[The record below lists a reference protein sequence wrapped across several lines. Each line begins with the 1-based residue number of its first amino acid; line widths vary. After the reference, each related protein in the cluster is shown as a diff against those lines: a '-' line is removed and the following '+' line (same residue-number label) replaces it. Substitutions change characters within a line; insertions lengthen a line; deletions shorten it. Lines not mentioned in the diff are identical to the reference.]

1 MVDAAGARRPELEPG
16 VPVPEI
22 TPLDRY
28 DADRARARAGIRWLI
43 GKAYAHADNIPADLS
58 EALADGQS
66 GDGLS
71 PAVESFL
78 LSSELYCSA
87 LTFLLQTFSRAHT
100 GSSAPPK
107 DHGSLLQV
115 LQHHG
120 LPPTHSQKPVTGT
133 QLTCKPINVGAHL
146 AVIESLMTLAA
157 TENVGAVKMAKEAD
171 QFGDGASWEN
181 SLLFWINK
189 LSQKLRESTEADD
202 APKSQPCTD
211 LQPVQPSCPTRWYWK
226 LVPHAIAFCLKES
239 GKKPP
244 VVTYPPACCLQHS
257 HHTSTHIRYRK
268 DKVRSKQTP
277 TFSIVSGVKDL
288 SNGCAIAAAIH
299 FYCPQL
305 LPLEEVCLKDTMSV
319 ADSLHNL
326 QLIREFCSSHLKGC
340 CPLVLEDLLYAPPVL
355 RVNIMCFLSELLAVF
370 EVQKPDFV
378 KPAHTLDLTDASG
391 MEDCTSPIG
400 GTSGTPSFLF
410 KQPLLPLSSPASP
423 GGKTEG
429 LGWSKKQISRP
440 LSAVTF
446 SIPFPLDSDVD
457 VVMGNP
463 LFRSVS
469 TDSLTN
475 LAPYSPPEDLS
486 KLIGQAPLGE
496 LPTIEEALQVI
507 HTGRSVRN
515 EPEGAPAGFFLHS
528 PENDDKARLSSS
540 APCRSGMM
548 YRPIGGSGRRGGG
561 TRRPADSSRDDDSV
575 LRDGSIDS
583 DASEDFS
590 TRSNPGTPSNGPKG
604 GRMTS
609 FAERRKKLP
618 ESPVASR
625 MQGLEEPSS
634 PMMMSPAGAA
644 EAQELGAR
652 LEEKRRAIEE
662 QKRRIE
668 AIFAKHRQRLG
679 KSALLQL
686 QREQGEGANGPKE
699 EAESLSLDERLTRME
714 EDLKREEE
722 REKEEEEKEKGKT
735 KEEEGKEK
743 APPKLEKQ
751 VTFSVEPKKEEKE
764 PPLVEYN
771 EAVSK
776 LSSALQSLQRDM
788 QRLTEQQQRLM
799 GKKVTPSPPAK
810 TTPSSRTTGSSS
822 KTTGSSS
829 KTTGS
834 SSKTTGSSSK
844 TTGSSSK
851 TTGSSSKTP
860 PPSKAWVIPSG
871 PKNSTTL
878 PVRKP
883 QSSRD
888 FSPSGSPSRSGDLKS
903 PKSPKT
909 STTPRKPHN
918 STPKSPRRQH
928 PSRPCDLSFPPLTRV
943 LTPPQNVD
951 TLPHLR
957 RVSPSQCQVQTC
969 SSLRLGGPRTPQE
982 PAPALESS
990 SESGSSTEHTP
1001 LFTLELDTVPAPP
1014 PSVVGAASVGGC
1026 SSSGAP
1032 SECSF
1037 ESDVLL
1043 SAPLRLEEGET
1054 DQEQT
1059 DIFSSDSMS
1068 DHTETES
1075 RAGVGLYYKE
1085 GGLSEEQMALKKA
1098 LLLER
1103 QQRRAEEI
1111 KKRRQEQENRQDTHS
1126 YVECITLSSKCSRPC
1141 STEELCPSVTPPL
1154 SQSLPTTQ
1162 TLPPP
1167 PPATPPPPHATP
1179 PGTPQRRGAFTRAEY
1194 ERRHQLKI
1202 MADLEKVLKQKNK
1215 KQPSANKNN
1224 HHSPRKEKPAVAEQ
1238 ANTTPTNGPLLTD
1251 KTNSASDSP
1260 SKLMSPGRPSN
1271 QNGDKDWE
1279 NGSNASSPASIP
1291 EYTGPKLFKEP
1302 SFKSNKFIIHNA
1314 LSRCCLAGK
1323 VNESQKN
1330 KIIEEMEKS
1339 SANHFLILL
1348 RDSNCQF
1355 RAIYTLD
1362 GQSDDLQRLCGVG
1375 PRTISCSAV
1384 EAIYK
1389 YSSDRKQFSALPSRT
1404 VSMCVDAFTIPAH
1417 LWQSKKQS
1425 TPKKAATP
1433 K

>member
-1 MVDAAGARRPELEPG
+1 MVDAAGARRPELEPD

-28 DADRARARAGIRWLI
+28 EPGRARARAGIRWLV
-43 GKAYAHADNIPADLS
+43 GKAYGRAENIPADLS
-58 EALADGQS
+58 EALADGHN
-66 GDGLS
+66 GDVFGPS
-71 PAVESFL
+71 VERLL
-78 LSSELYCSA
+78 LSSELYCS
-87 LTFLLQTFSRAHT
+87 TITSLLQAHSRPQT
-100 GSSAPPK
+100 GSSAPPR
-107 DHGSLLQV
+107 DHGSLLQL
-115 LQHHG
+115 LQHRG
-120 LPPTHSQKPVTGT
+120 LSPTHSHKPVTDA
-133 QLTCKPINVGAHL
+133 QLASKPINTGAHL
-146 AVIESLMTLAA
+146 ALIDTLMTLAA
-157 TENVGAVKMAKEAD
+157 METVGSVKMAKEAD

-189 LSQKLRESTEADD
+189 LNQKLRESTEADD
-202 APKSQPCTD
+202 LQKPQTCTD
-211 LQPVQPSCPTRWYWK
+211 LLPAQPSCPTRWYWK
-226 LVPHAIAFCLKES
+226 LVP
-239 GKKPP
+239 
-244 VVTYPPACCLQHS
+244 
-257 HHTSTHIRYRK
+257 IRYRK

-277 TFSIVSGVKDL
+277 TFSVVSGVKDL
-288 SNGCAIAAAIH
+288 SNGCAIAATIH

-305 LPLEEVCLKDTMSV
+305 LPLEDVCLKDTMSV
-319 ADSLHNL
+319 ADSLHNI
-326 QLIREFCSSHLKGC
+326 QLIREFCDSHLKRC
-340 CPLVLEDLLYAPPVL
+340 CPLVLEDLLYAPPML

-378 KPAHTLDLTDASG
+378 KPLHTLDLTDASG
-391 MEDCTSPIG
+391 MEDCTSPI
-400 GTSGTPSFLF
+400 SGPSGSPSFLF
-410 KQPLLPLSSPASP
+410 KQPLLPNSSPSSP
-423 GGKTEG
+423 GGKTDG
-429 LGWSKKQISRP
+429 RGWSKKQISRP

-475 LAPYSPPEDLS
+475 LAPYTPPEDLS

-528 PENDDKARLSSS
+528 PEDNEDKVRLSSS

-548 YRPIGGSGRRGGG
+548 YRPIGGSGRRIGGA
-561 TRRPADSSRDDDSV
+561 RRPAVDSSRDDDSV

-625 MQGLEEPSS
+625 AQGLDEPSS
-634 PMMMSPAGAA
+634 PVVMSPAGAA

-662 QKRRIE
+662 QKKRIE

-686 QREQGEGANGPKE
+686 QREQGEGANGGEVK
-699 EAESLSLDERLTRME
+699 EAETLSLDERLTRME
-714 EDLKREEE
+714 EELKREEE
-722 REKEEEEKEKGKT
+722 REKEEEKEKEKKT
-735 KEEEGKEK
+735 EEEGKEK

-751 VTFSVEPKKEEKE
+751 VTFSVEPKKGLDVE

-776 LSSALQSLQRDM
+776 LSSALQSLQKDM
-788 QRLTEQQQRLM
+788 ERLTEQQQKLM
-799 GKKVTPSPPAK
+799 GKKASASPPAK
-810 TTPSSRTTGSSS
+810 TTSSS
-822 KTTGSSS
+822 K
-829 KTTGS
+829 
-834 SSKTTGSSSK
+834 
-844 TTGSSSK
+844 
-851 TTGSSSKTP
+851 KTP
-860 PPSKAWVIPSG
+860 TPSKAWVIPAG
-871 PKNSTTL
+871 PKSSAI
-878 PVRKP
+878 RKP

-888 FSPSGSPSRSGDLKS
+888 LSPSGSPRKSSDPKS
-903 PKSPKT
+903 PKSPKVSA
-909 STTPRKPHN
+909 STTSRKLHN
-918 STPKSPRRQH
+918 SAPKSPKRQH
-928 PSRPCDLSFPPLTRV
+928 PARPCDLSFPPLTRV

-957 RVSPSQCQVQTC
+957 RVSPSQCQVQTS
-969 SSLRLGGPRTPQE
+969 SSLRLGGPRTPQD
-982 PAPALESS
+982 PASAPAQESS

-1001 LFTLELDTVPAPP
+1001 LFSLELDAVPPPP
-1014 PSVVGAASVGGC
+1014 PSVVGAVSACGG

-1037 ESDVLL
+1037 DSDVLL
-1043 SAPLRLEEGET
+1043 SAPLRMEEAET
-1054 DQEQT
+1054 DQEQP

-1075 RAGVGLYYKE
+1075 RAGAGIYFKE

-1111 KKRRQEQENRQDTHS
+1111 KKRRQEQENSR
-1126 YVECITLSSKCSRPC
+1126 LSSTDDLSA
-1141 STEELCPSVTPPL
+1141 SVTPPL
-1154 SQSLPTTQ
+1154 SQSLPTIH

-1167 PPATPPPPHATP
+1167 PPTTPLPSQATP
-1179 PGTPQRRGAFTRAEY
+1179 PGTPLRRGAFTRAEY

-1215 KQPSANKNN
+1215 KPHTPNKPSS
-1224 HHSPRKEKPAVAEQ
+1224 HTRSPRREKPAEQ
-1238 ANTTPTNGPLLTD
+1238 ANSTPTNGPLLTD
-1251 KTNSASDSP
+1251 KPNSTSGSP

-1323 VNESQKN
+1323 VNEGQKN

-1355 RAIYTLD
+1355 RAVYTLD
-1362 GQSDDLQRLCGVG
+1362 GQSDELQRLCGVG
-1375 PRTISCSAV
+1375 PRAISCSAV

-1404 VSMCVDAFTIPAH
+1404 VSMSVDAFTIPAL
-1417 LWQSKKQS
+1417 LWQTKKQG

>member
-1 MVDAAGARRPELEPG
+1 MVDTAGARRPELEPD
-16 VPVPEI
+16 VSVPEI

-28 DADRARARAGIRWLI
+28 DPGRARSRAGIRWLI
-43 GKAYAHADNIPADLS
+43 GKAYGRADNIPADLS

-66 GDGLS
+66 DDGFGS
-71 PAVESFL
+71 AVERVL

-87 LTFLLQTFSRAHT
+87 FTSLPQAVSQTHT
-100 GSSAPPK
+100 GSSAPPR

-115 LQHHG
+115 LQHRG
-120 LPPTHSQKPVTGT
+120 LAPTHSQKPITDA
-133 QLTCKPINVGAHL
+133 QLTCKPVNMGAHL

-157 TENVGAVKMAKEAD
+157 METVGAVKMAKEAD

-189 LSQKLRESTEADD
+189 LNQKLRESTEADD
-202 APKSQPCTD
+202 AQKSQPCTD
-211 LQPVQPSCPTRWYWK
+211 LQPAQPSCPTRWYWK

-244 VVTYPPACCLQHS
+244 V
-257 HHTSTHIRYRK
+257 IRYRK

-277 TFSIVSGVKDL
+277 TFSVVSGVKDL

-305 LPLEEVCLKDTMSV
+305 LPLEDVCLKDTMSV

-326 QLIREFCSSHLKGC
+326 QLIREFCNSHLKGC
-340 CPLVLEDLLYAPPVL
+340 CPLVLEDLLYTPPVL

-378 KPAHTLDLTDASG
+378 KPTHTLDLTDASG
-391 MEDCTSPIG
+391 MEDCTSPIS
-400 GTSGTPSFLF
+400 GTSGSPSFLF
-410 KQPLLPLSSPASP
+410 KQPLLPISSPSSP

-475 LAPYSPPEDLS
+475 LAPYTPPEDLS

-528 PENDDKARLSSS
+528 PENEDKSRLSSS

-561 TRRPADSSRDDDSV
+561 VRRPVDCSRDDDSV

-609 FAERRKKLP
+609 FAEQRKKLP

-625 MQGLEEPSS
+625 VQGLEEPSS
-634 PMMMSPAGAA
+634 PMIMSPAGAA

-679 KSALLQL
+679 KSAFLQL
-686 QREQGEGANGPKE
+686 QREQGEGANGGRAKE
-699 EAESLSLDERLTRME
+699 ETELLSLDERLTRME
-714 EDLKREEE
+714 EELKREEE
-722 REKEEEEKEKGKT
+722 REKQEEKEKEKK
-735 KEEEGKEK
+735 KEEAKEK

-751 VTFSVEPKKEEKE
+751 VTFSVEPKKGAEKE

-788 QRLTEQQQRLM
+788 QRLTEQQQKLM
-799 GKKVTPSPPAK
+799 GQKTTASPPAK
-810 TTPSSRTTGSSS
+810 TATSSR
-822 KTTGSSS
+822 
-829 KTTGS
+829 
-834 SSKTTGSSSK
+834 
-844 TTGSSSK
+844 
-851 TTGSSSKTP
+851 KTP
-860 PPSKAWVIPSG
+860 PSSKAWVIPAG
-871 PKNSTTL
+871 PKNSVT
-878 PVRKP
+878 PSARKP

-888 FSPSGSPSRSGDLKS
+888 FSPSGSPSKPSASD
-903 PKSPKT
+903 PKSPKASA
-909 STTPRKPHN
+909 STTPRRLHN
-918 STPKSPRRQH
+918 STPKSPKRQH
-928 PSRPCDLSFPPLTRV
+928 PTRPCDLSFPPLTRV

-982 PAPALESS
+982 PASAPVQESS

-1001 LFTLELDTVPAPP
+1001 LFTLELETCPPPP
-1014 PSVVGAASVGGC
+1014 PSVVGPVSVGGG

-1054 DQEQT
+1054 DQEQP

-1075 RAGVGLYYKE
+1075 RAGVGIYYKE
-1085 GGLSEEQMALKKA
+1085 GGLFEEQMALKKA

-1111 KKRRQEQENRQDTHS
+1111 KRRRQEQEN
-1126 YVECITLSSKCSRPC
+1126 SRPC
-1141 STEELCPSVTPPL
+1141 STDELCPSVTPPL
-1154 SQSLPTTQ
+1154 SQSLPTTH
-1162 TLPPP
+1162 TVPPP
-1167 PPATPPPPHATP
+1167 PQATPLPSNATP

-1194 ERRHQLKI
+1194 ERRQQLKI

-1215 KQPSANKNN
+1215 KQSTTNKNN
-1224 HHSPRKEKPAVAEQ
+1224 SHSPRKEKPAEQ
-1238 ANTTPTNGPLLTD
+1238 ANSTQTNGPLLTN
-1251 KTNSASDSP
+1251 KTNSVSDSP

-1362 GQSDDLQRLCGVG
+1362 GQSDELQRLCGVG

-1384 EAIYK
+1384 QAIYK

-1404 VSMCVDAFTIPAH
+1404 VSMSVDAFTIPAH

>member
-1 MVDAAGARRPELEPG
+1 MVDAAGARRPELEPD

-22 TPLDRY
+22 APLDRY
-28 DADRARARAGIRWLI
+28 DPGRARARAGIRWLI
-43 GKAYAHADNIPADLS
+43 GKAYGRAGEAGARTKGVRVHNIPTDLS
-58 EALADGQS
+58 EALAYDQSDDGF
-66 GDGLS
+66 GL
-71 PAVESFL
+71 PVEHVL

-87 LTFLLQTFSRAHT
+87 FTSLPQAVSQTHT
-100 GSSAPPK
+100 GSPAPPR
-107 DHGSLLQV
+107 DHASLLQV

-120 LPPTHSQKPVTGT
+120 LAPTHSQKPVTDAH
-133 QLTCKPINVGAHL
+133 LTCKPIN
-146 AVIESLMTLAA
+146 M
-157 TENVGAVKMAKEAD
+157 
-171 QFGDGASWEN
+171 
-181 SLLFWINK
+181 
-189 LSQKLRESTEADD
+189 
-202 APKSQPCTD
+202 
-211 LQPVQPSCPTRWYWK
+211 
-226 LVPHAIAFCLKES
+226 
-239 GKKPP
+239 
-244 VVTYPPACCLQHS
+244 
-257 HHTSTHIRYRK
+257 IRYRK

-277 TFSIVSGVKDL
+277 TFSVVSGVKDL

-326 QLIREFCSSHLKGC
+326 QLIRGFCNSHLKGC
-340 CPLVLEDLLYAPPVL
+340 CPLVLEDLLYTPPVL
-355 RVNIMCFLSELLAVF
+355 RVSIMCFLSELLAVF

-391 MEDCTSPIG
+391 MEDCTSPIS
-400 GTSGTPSFLF
+400 GTSGSPSFLF
-410 KQPLLPLSSPASP
+410 KQPLLPISSPSSP

-475 LAPYSPPEDLS
+475 LAPYTPPEDLS

-528 PENDDKARLSSS
+528 PENGDKTRLSSS

-548 YRPIGGSGRRGGG
+548 YRPIGGSGKRGGRV
-561 TRRPADSSRDDDSV
+561 RRPVDSSRDDDSV

-609 FAERRKKLP
+609 FAEQRKKLP

-625 MQGLEEPSS
+625 VQGLEEPSS
-634 PMMMSPAGAA
+634 PMIMSPAGAA

-679 KSALLQL
+679 KSAFLQL
-686 QREQGEGANGPKE
+686 QREQGEGANGGKAKE
-699 EAESLSLDERLTRME
+699 ETESLSLDERLTRME
-714 EDLKREEE
+714 EELKREEE
-722 REKEEEEKEKGKT
+722 REKEEEKK
-735 KEEEGKEK
+735 KEEAKEK

-751 VTFSVEPKKEEKE
+751 VTFSVEPKKGAEKE
-764 PPLVEYN
+764 PPLVEYS

-788 QRLTEQQQRLM
+788 QRLTEQQQKLM
-799 GKKVTPSPPAK
+799 GRKTTASPPAK
-810 TTPSSRTTGSSS
+810 TSSR
-822 KTTGSSS
+822 
-829 KTTGS
+829 
-834 SSKTTGSSSK
+834 
-844 TTGSSSK
+844 
-851 TTGSSSKTP
+851 KTP
-860 PPSKAWVIPSG
+860 PPSKAWVIPAG
-871 PKNSTTL
+871 PKNSVT
-878 PVRKP
+878 PSVRKP

-888 FSPSGSPSRSGDLKS
+888 FSPSGSPSKPSASD
-903 PKSPKT
+903 PKSPKAST
-909 STTPRKPHN
+909 STTPRRSHN
-918 STPKSPRRQH
+918 SALKSPKRQH
-928 PSRPCDLSFPPLTRV
+928 PTRPCDLSFPPLTRV
-943 LTPPQNVD
+943 LMPPQNVD

-982 PAPALESS
+982 PASAPVQESS

-1001 LFTLELDTVPAPP
+1001 LFTLELETCPPPP
-1014 PSVVGAASVGGC
+1014 PSVACPVSLGGG

-1054 DQEQT
+1054 DQEQP

-1075 RAGVGLYYKE
+1075 RAGVGIYYKD

-1111 KKRRQEQENRQDTHS
+1111 KRRRHEQEN
-1126 YVECITLSSKCSRPC
+1126 SRPC
-1141 STEELCPSVTPPL
+1141 STDELWPSVTPPL
-1154 SQSLPTTQ
+1154 SQSLPTTH
-1162 TLPPP
+1162 TVPPP
-1167 PPATPPPPHATP
+1167 PQATPPPSNATP

-1215 KQPSANKNN
+1215 KQPTTNRNN
-1224 HHSPRKEKPAVAEQ
+1224 THSPRKEKPAEQ
-1238 ANTTPTNGPLLTD
+1238 ANSAQTNGPLLTD
-1251 KTNSASDSP
+1251 KTSSVSDSP
-1260 SKLMSPGRPSN
+1260 AKLMSPGRLSN

-1348 RDSNCQF
+1348 RDSSCQF

-1362 GQSDDLQRLCGVG
+1362 GQSDELQRLCGVG
-1375 PRTISCSAV
+1375 PRTISRSAV

-1404 VSMCVDAFTIPAH
+1404 DIQEGSGSFVDAPCLRMQLRMDERYGDCSSH
-1417 LWQSKKQS
+1417 LTKGGNESELTKS
-1425 TPKKAATP
+1425 
-1433 K
+1433 